1 MLYINLISVQILRES
16 REACKP
22 PACSCTAS
30 CRAGGA
36 GPVHAQPGQP
46 VDMKS
51 DFAPAKI
58 ALAAAVQLAVG
69 GERRDGVVHAQGAAQ
84 APVRRPL
91 CPRRVS
97 RSSRPP
103 PGDRGSS
110 PRTGAPHAWLRSGER
125 RRELALQLERSSWT
139 CSRPWCARRTAAVP
153 GGVDGRLVACC
164 HSPVSILEGPAPA
177 LLS

>member
-1 MLYINLISVQILRES
+1 MRARDEARGAGTSTS
-16 REACKP
+16 RADY
-22 PACSCTAS
+22 TAVV
-30 CRAGGA
+30 

-58 ALAAAVQLAVG
+58 ALAA
-69 GERRDGVVHAQGAAQ
+69 GATGSGRGTTRWCCARPRCCPSTG
-84 APVRRPL
+84 APATEISL

-164 HSPVSILEGPAPA
+164 HSPVSILEGPALA